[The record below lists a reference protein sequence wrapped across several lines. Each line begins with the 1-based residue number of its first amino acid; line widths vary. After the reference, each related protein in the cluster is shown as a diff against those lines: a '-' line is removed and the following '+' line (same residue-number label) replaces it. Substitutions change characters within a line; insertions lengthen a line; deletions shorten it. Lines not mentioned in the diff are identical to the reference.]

1 LPADRW
7 RIRSD
12 DGNLLPNAP
21 KRQARNQECLMT
33 TWNLL
38 AALSLCVAQLAG
50 GGARAETG
58 DDYRLSGPAV
68 HGNLA
73 IYFVH
78 GKSRPGPIP
87 LTLAEALAKKTIEVR
102 EIGQVNELQVEN
114 VGGEDIFIQ
123 AGDIVKGGQQD
134 RVLSVSLV
142 LKPHSGP
149 LPIASFCVEQG
160 RWSARGAE
168 DVAKFSSANASLPSR
183 TAKIELAGAATRQID
198 GADAQSVSRR
208 QREIWKSVADIQGK
222 LTSRLGAPVA
232 AAPSRT
238 SLQLALENGGLERA
252 QSDYVKALGP
262 LGEKDDDIVG
272 YVFAVNGKLNSAD
285 IYPSNGLFRKMWP
298 KLLRAS
304 ATEALTERNGSA
316 QQPPAPPIAEA
327 TSFLT
332 SPSDARSV
340 ERSAGAD
347 GRIEVHE
354 SANTLLLVAK
364 PAAAPAS
371 AWVHRNYLAK

>member
-1 LPADRW
+1 
-7 RIRSD
+7 
-12 DGNLLPNAP
+12 
-21 KRQARNQECLMT
+21 MT

-38 AALSLCVAQLAG
+38 AAALTLCLAQIV
-50 GGARAETG
+50 GASAHAETG

-78 GKSRPGPIP
+78 GKSRGGPVP
-87 LTLAEALAKKTIEVR
+87 LTLAEALAKKTIAVR
-102 EIGQVNELQVEN
+102 EIGQVNELQIEN
-114 VGGEDIFIQ
+114 TGGEEIFIQ

-149 LPIASFCVEQG
+149 LKIASFCVEQG
-160 RWSARGAE
+160 RWSARGGE
-168 DVAKFSSANASLPSR
+168 DVKQFSSANASLPSR
-183 TAKIELAGAATRQID
+183 VAKIEMAGPAVPQID
-198 GADAQSVSRR
+198 GADAQTISKR
-208 QREIWKSVADIQGK
+208 QLGIWKSVADIQGK
-222 LTSRLGAPVA
+222 LTSNLGAPVA

-252 QSDYVKALGP
+252 QADYVKALQP
-262 LGEKDDDIVG
+262 LGEKDDDILG
-272 YVFAVNGKLNSAD
+272 YVFAVNGKINSAD

-304 ATEALTERNGSA
+304 ATEALGERNGA
-316 QQPPAPPIAEA
+316 AEPAPPVEA
-327 TSFLT
+327 ATGFLA
-332 SPSDARSV
+332 SPGDAPSV
-340 ERSAGAD
+340 EKKAGTE
-347 GRIEVHE
+347 GRIEMRE
-354 SANTLLLVAK
+354 SAKTLFMEAK

>member
-1 LPADRW
+1 
-7 RIRSD
+7 
-12 DGNLLPNAP
+12 
-21 KRQARNQECLMT
+21 MT

-50 GGARAETG
+50 SAANAEPG

-68 HGNLA
+68 HENLA

-78 GKSRPGPIP
+78 GKSRGGPVP

-114 VGGEDIFIQ
+114 IGNEEIFIQ

-149 LPIASFCVEQG
+149 LAISSFCVEQG
-160 RWSARGAE
+160 RWSARGGE
-168 DVAKFSSANASLPSR
+168 DVRKFSSANASLPSR
-183 TAKIELAGAATRQID
+183 TAKIEMAGAALPQID
-198 GADAQSVSRR
+198 GADAQSVGTR
-208 QREIWKSVADIQGK
+208 QREIWNSVKEIQGK
-222 LTSRLGAPVA
+222 LTSNLGAQVA

-252 QSDYVKALGP
+252 QADYVKALLP
-262 LGEKDDDIVG
+262 IGEKDNDIVG
-272 YVFAVNGKLNSAD
+272 YIFAVNGKINSAD

-304 ATEALTERNGSA
+304 ATEALTERDGA
-316 QQPPAPPIAEA
+316 AAPAPPPSEA
-327 TSFLT
+327 SGFLA
-332 SPSDARSV
+332 SLGEARSV
-340 ERSAGAD
+340 EKDVGSGGSVQVR
-347 GRIEVHE
+347 E
-354 SANTLLLVAK
+354 SAKTLFMEAK

-371 AWVHRNYLAK
+371 AWVHRNYLAR

>member
-1 LPADRW
+1 
-7 RIRSD
+7 
-12 DGNLLPNAP
+12 
-21 KRQARNQECLMT
+21 MT

-38 AALSLCVAQLAG
+38 AVLSLCVARLAG
-50 GGARAETG
+50 SAANAEPG

-68 HGNLA
+68 HENLA

-78 GKSRPGPIP
+78 GKSRGGPVP

-114 VGGEDIFIQ
+114 TGNEEIFIQ

-149 LPIASFCVEQG
+149 LAIASFCVEQG
-160 RWSARGAE
+160 RWSARGGE
-168 DVAKFSSANASLPSR
+168 DVRKFSSANASLPSR
-183 TAKIELAGAATRQID
+183 TAKIEMAGAALPQID
-198 GADAQSVSRR
+198 GADAQSVGTR
-208 QREIWKSVADIQGK
+208 QREIWNSVKEIQGK
-222 LTSRLGAPVA
+222 LTSNLGASVA
-232 AAPSRT
+232 AEPSRT

-252 QSDYVKALGP
+252 QADYVKALQG
-262 LGEKDDDIVG
+262 LGEKDNDIVG
-272 YVFAVNGKLNSAD
+272 YIFAVNGKINSAD

-304 ATEALTERNGSA
+304 ATEALTERDGA
-316 QQPPAPPIAEA
+316 AAPAPPVSEA
-327 TSFLT
+327 SGFLA
-332 SPSDARSV
+332 SAGDARSV
-340 ERSAGAD
+340 EKDVGSGGSVQVR
-347 GRIEVHE
+347 E
-354 SANTLLLVAK
+354 SAKTLFMEAK

-371 AWVHRNYLAK
+371 AWVHRNYLAR

>member
-1 LPADRW
+1 
-7 RIRSD
+7 
-12 DGNLLPNAP
+12 
-21 KRQARNQECLMT
+21 MT

-38 AALSLCVAQLAG
+38 AAALSLCMAPFAG
-50 GGARAETG
+50 GGAHAETS

-78 GKSRPGPIP
+78 GQSRTGPIP

-102 EIGQVNELQVEN
+102 EIGEVNELQVEN
-114 VGGEDIFIQ
+114 KGAEEIFIQ

-149 LPIASFCVEQG
+149 LKIASFCVEQG
-160 RWSARGAE
+160 RWSARGLE
-168 DVAKFSSANASLPSR
+168 DVAKFSSANAALPSR
-183 TAKIELAGAATRQID
+183 AAKVEMAGVPPKTA
-198 GADAQSVSRR
+198 GADAATVSTR
-208 QREIWKSVADIQGK
+208 QREIWKKVTEIQGK
-222 LTSRLGAPVA
+222 LSSSLGAPVA

-238 SLQLALENGGLERA
+238 SLQLALETGGLERA
-252 QSDYVKALGP
+252 QAEYLKELQP
-262 LGEKDDDIVG
+262 LGEKDADIVG
-272 YVFAVNGKLNSAD
+272 YVFAVNGKINSAD

-304 ATEALTERNGSA
+304 VTEALGERDGTA
-316 QQPPAPPIAEA
+316 EPAPPVADA
-327 TSFLT
+327 NSFLA
-332 SPSDARSV
+332 SPADARTV
-340 ERSAGAD
+340 EKDAGSGGHIEMRDSAKMLFM
-347 GRIEVHE
+347 E
-354 SANTLLLVAK
+354 AK

>member
-1 LPADRW
+1 
-7 RIRSD
+7 
-12 DGNLLPNAP
+12 
-21 KRQARNQECLMT
+21 MT

-38 AALSLCVAQLAG
+38 AANLFAGVSLCLAQLAG
-50 GGARAETG
+50 GSAHAEAG

-78 GKSRPGPIP
+78 GTSRGGPVP

-102 EIGQVNELQVEN
+102 EIGQVNEVQVEN
-114 VGGEDIFIQ
+114 TGSEEIFVQ
-123 AGDIVKGGQQD
+123 SGDIVKGGQQD
-134 RVLSVSLV
+134 RVLSVSLL

-149 LPIASFCVEQG
+149 VSIASFCVEQG
-160 RWSARGAE
+160 RWSARGGE

-183 TAKIELAGAATRQID
+183 TAKIELAGAARPQSN
-198 GADAQSVSRR
+198 GADAQSVGTR
-208 QREIWKSVADIQGK
+208 QREIWKSVSEIQGK
-222 LTSRLGAPVA
+222 LSSNLGASVA

-238 SLQLALENGGLERA
+238 SLQLALENGGLARA
-252 QSDYVKALGP
+252 QAEYVKALQP

-285 IYPSNGLFRKMWP
+285 IYPSNALFRKMWP

-304 ATEALTERNGSA
+304 TTEALTERNGTA
-316 QQPPAPPIAEA
+316 EPPPPPAAAEA
-327 TSFLT
+327 SGFLA
-332 SPSDARSV
+332 SPAAAASV
-340 ERSAGAD
+340 EKNVGSGGSIQTR
-347 GRIEVHE
+347 E
-354 SANTLLLVAK
+354 SAKTLFMEAR
-364 PAAAPAS
+364 PAAAPPT

>member
-1 LPADRW
+1 
-7 RIRSD
+7 
-12 DGNLLPNAP
+12 
-21 KRQARNQECLMT
+21 MT

-38 AALSLCVAQLAG
+38 AALSLCLAPFAG
-50 GGARAETG
+50 GGAHAETG
-58 DDYRLSGPAV
+58 NDYRLSDPAV

-78 GKSRPGPIP
+78 GQSRSGPIP
-87 LTLAEALAKKTIEVR
+87 LTLSEALAKKTIEVR

-114 VGGEDIFIQ
+114 TGGEEIFIQ

-149 LPIASFCVEQG
+149 LKIASFCVEQG
-160 RWSARGAE
+160 RWSARGGE
-168 DVAKFSSANASLPSR
+168 DVARFSSASAALPSR
-183 TAKIELAGAATRQID
+183 AAKIEMAAPPSSQVDGLDAATVSKRQS
-198 GADAQSVSRR
+198 A
-208 QREIWKSVADIQGK
+208 IWKRVIEIQGK
-222 LTSRLGAPVA
+222 LSNSLGTPVA

-238 SLQLALENGGLERA
+238 SLQLALENGGLARA
-252 QSDYVKALGP
+252 QAEYVKALQP
-262 LGEKDDDIVG
+262 LGEKDADIVG
-272 YVFAVNGKLNSAD
+272 YVFAVNGKINSAD

-304 ATEALTERNGSA
+304 VTEALGDRDGVA
-316 QQPPAPPIAEA
+316 QPAPPVADA
-327 TSFLT
+327 NSFLA
-332 SPSDARSV
+332 SPADPHGVEKVEKDAGS
-340 ERSAGAD
+340 G
-347 GRIEVHE
+347 GRIEMRE
-354 SANTLLLVAK
+354 SAKMLFMEAK

>member
-1 LPADRW
+1 MR
-7 RIRSD
+7 
-12 DGNLLPNAP
+12 
-21 KRQARNQECLMT
+21 RNQECLMT

-38 AALSLCVAQLAG
+38 AAALSLCLAQLAG
-50 GGARAETG
+50 HAKAETG

-78 GKSRPGPIP
+78 GNSRPGPIP

-114 VGGEDIFIQ
+114 IGGEEIFIQ

-160 RWSARGAE
+160 RWSARGTE

-183 TAKIELAGAATRQID
+183 TAKIELAGPASPQID
-198 GADAQSVSRR
+198 GADALSVSRR
-208 QREIWKSVADIQGK
+208 QREIWKSVTDIQGK
-222 LTSRLGAPVA
+222 LTGHLGAPVA
-232 AAPSRT
+232 AESSRT

-252 QSDYVKALGP
+252 QSDYVKALQP
-262 LGEKDDDIVG
+262 LGERDGDIVG

-316 QQPPAPPIAEA
+316 QQTPAPPIAEA

-332 SPSDARSV
+332 SPRDARSV

-347 GRIEVHE
+347 GRIEMRE
-354 SANTLLLVAK
+354 SARTLFMEAK

>member
-1 LPADRW
+1 
-7 RIRSD
+7 
-12 DGNLLPNAP
+12 
-21 KRQARNQECLMT
+21 MT

-38 AALSLCVAQLAG
+38 AAALSLCLAQLAG
-50 GGARAETG
+50 SHAKAETG
-58 DDYRLSGPAV
+58 DDYRLSDPAV

-78 GKSRPGPIP
+78 GKSRPGPVP

-102 EIGQVNELQVEN
+102 EIGQVNELQIEN
-114 VGGEDIFIQ
+114 IGGEEIFIQ

-160 RWSARGAE
+160 RWSARGVE

-183 TAKIELAGAATRQID
+183 TAKIEMAGAASPQIGGMD
-198 GADAQSVSRR
+198 VPSVSTR

-222 LTSRLGAPVA
+222 LTSNLGAPVA
-232 AAPSRT
+232 APPSRS

-252 QSDYVKALGP
+252 QSDYVKALQP

-316 QQPPAPPIAEA
+316 QQPPAPPVAEA

-332 SPSDARSV
+332 SPSEARSSEKSVGAEGRV
-340 ERSAGAD
+340 EMR
-347 GRIEVHE
+347 E
-354 SANTLLLVAK
+354 SAKTLFMEAK
-364 PAAAPAS
+364 PASAPAS

>member
-1 LPADRW
+1 
-7 RIRSD
+7 
-12 DGNLLPNAP
+12 
-21 KRQARNQECLMT
+21 MT

-38 AALSLCVAQLAG
+38 AAALSLCLAQLAG
-50 GGARAETG
+50 SHAKAETG
-58 DDYRLSGPAV
+58 DDYRLSDPAV

-78 GKSRPGPIP
+78 GKSRPGPVP

-102 EIGQVNELQVEN
+102 EIGQVNELQIEN
-114 VGGEDIFIQ
+114 IGGEEIFIQ

-160 RWSARGAE
+160 RWSARGVE

-183 TAKIELAGAATRQID
+183 TAKIEMAGAASPQIGGMD
-198 GADAQSVSRR
+198 VPSVSTR

-222 LTSRLGAPVA
+222 LTSNLGAPVA
-232 AAPSRT
+232 APPSRS

-252 QSDYVKALGP
+252 QSDYVKALQP
-262 LGEKDDDIVG
+262 LGEKDDGIVG

-316 QQPPAPPIAEA
+316 QQPPAPPVAEA

-332 SPSDARSV
+332 SPSEARSSEKSVGAEGRV
-340 ERSAGAD
+340 EMR
-347 GRIEVHE
+347 E
-354 SANTLLLVAK
+354 SAKTLFMEAK
-364 PAAAPAS
+364 PASAPAS

>member
-1 LPADRW
+1 
-7 RIRSD
+7 
-12 DGNLLPNAP
+12 
-21 KRQARNQECLMT
+21 MT

-38 AALSLCVAQLAG
+38 AAFSLCLAQLAG
-50 GGARAETG
+50 SGAHAETG

-78 GKSRPGPIP
+78 GKSRGGPVP

-114 VGGEDIFIQ
+114 TGSEEIFIQ
-123 AGDIVKGGQQD
+123 SGDIVKGGQQD
-134 RVLSVSLV
+134 RVLSVSLL

-149 LPIASFCVEQG
+149 LAIASFCVEQG
-160 RWSARGAE
+160 RWSARGGE

-183 TAKIELAGAATRQID
+183 TAKIELAGGALPQTN
-198 GADAQSVSRR
+198 GADTASVGKR
-208 QREIWKSVADIQGK
+208 QREIWKSVTEIQGK
-222 LTSRLGAPVA
+222 LSSNLGAPVA

-252 QSDYVKALGP
+252 QADYVKALQP
-262 LGEKDDDIVG
+262 PGEKDNDIVG
-272 YVFAVNGKLNSAD
+272 YIFAVNGKLNSAD

-304 ATEALTERNGSA
+304 ATEALAERNGSA
-316 QQPPAPPIAEA
+316 AEPAPPIAEA
-327 TSFLT
+327 SGFLA
-332 SPSDARSV
+332 SPSAAPGVAKNVGSGGSV
-340 ERSAGAD
+340 EMR
-347 GRIEVHE
+347 E
-354 SANTLLLVAK
+354 SAKTLFMEAK